1 MSLFYFLS
9 NIFIIFS
16 ATSQRCSCSD
26 SFKKVSW
33 KIMSEKQSE
42 RNNGWDYSEAE
53 LGCNFQQDTAG
64 NGKACYKFYISDTNN
79 NRTNNSLT
87 MPCVSEF
94 YSCMQNCL
102 QVNIVKSNRVAVSVH
117 ERFFNGKLQQA
128 YKYSAVKWA
137 TSKFFFFFCL
147 CVKTSLCNC

>member
-1 MSLFYFLS
+1 
-9 NIFIIFS
+9 
-16 ATSQRCSCSD
+16 
-26 SFKKVSW
+26 
-33 KIMSEKQSE
+33 MSEKQSE

-64 NGKACYKFYISDTNN
+64 NGKACYKFYISDANN

-102 QVNIVKSNRVAVSVH
+102 QVDIVKSNRVAVSVH

-137 TSKFFFFFCL
+137 TSKFFFFFAFVSKQVSAIAKPLIWKCFT
-147 CVKTSLCNC
+147 CVFIFKQIKLVFI